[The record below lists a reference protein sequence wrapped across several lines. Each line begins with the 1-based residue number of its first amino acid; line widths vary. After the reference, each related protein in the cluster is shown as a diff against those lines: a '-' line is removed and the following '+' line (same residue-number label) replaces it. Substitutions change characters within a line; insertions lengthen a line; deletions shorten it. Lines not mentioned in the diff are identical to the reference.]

1 MKNILASLQKVGGAL
16 MLPIAVL
23 PIAGLLL
30 RLGQPDV
37 LDFPS
42 MAAAGGAIF
51 DNLGILFAIGVAV
64 GLARENHGAAGL
76 ASVVGYLV
84 TTKGAEVLINAPPEA
99 VSGFAGQAHELAVAA
114 YKAHE
119 LAKLS
124 VPAGIISGLLGGFL
138 YNRFSKINLPSYLSF
153 FGGRRFVPIA
163 SGFAG
168 LALAAIFGAE
178 WQHLEAGMD
187 ALSRSV
193 LHAGSIGLFV
203 YGVLNRVLIVTGL
216 HHIIN
221 NIAWFILGDYHG
233 VTGDLKRFFA
243 GDPTAGAFMS
253 GFFPVMM
260 FGLPAACLAMYH
272 TALPERRRA
281 VGGLL
286 GSIALTSLLTGV
298 TEPIEFTFMFLA
310 PFLYV
315 VHAILTGVAFIIMN
329 ALGVRLGFGFSAG
342 LFDYVLNFSRATHPL
357 LLLPVGALYFGLY
370 YGLFRVA
377 IVKLNLKTPGR
388 DATEGVAPA
397 PAQVNIGERAVAYIA
412 ALGGA
417 RNIVSVDACTTRLR
431 LVVASQ
437 APVDTNAMKA
447 LGARGFVR
455 PSATALQ
462 VVIGTNADQVA
473 GEIREALNAG
483 VTGAEAGA
491 RSALSN
497 TSSTATVAVVASNP
511 VATSSTAALDAATVE
526 RLLAALGGRTNVRAV
541 EAVSSRLRISVVKS
555 SVIDAAA
562 IRSLGL
568 RGVTVPSSDCV
579 HVIVGPAA
587 SVTSESLS
595 RLIA

>member
-1 MKNILASLQKVGGAL
+1 MKNVLSSLQKVGGAL

-30 RLGQPDV
+30 RLGQPDL

-42 MAAAGGAIF
+42 MVAAGGAIF
-51 DNLGILFAIGVAV
+51 DNLGILFAIGIAV

-76 ASVVGYLV
+76 AGVVGYLV

-99 VSGFAGQAHELAVAA
+99 VAGLTGQAHDLAVAA

-124 VPAGIISGLLGGFL
+124 VPVGVISGLLGGAL
-138 YNRFSKINLPSYLSF
+138 YNRFAKISLPSYLSF

-168 LALAAIFGAE
+168 LVLAAIFGHE

-187 ALSRSV
+187 GLSRSV
-193 LHAGSIGLFV
+193 LHAGSWGLFV

-216 HHIIN
+216 QHVIN

-243 GDPTAGAFMS
+243 GDPSAGAFMS

-286 GSIALTSLLTGV
+286 ASIALTSVLTGV

-315 VHAILTGVAFIIMN
+315 AHAILTGVALVIMN
-329 ALGVRLGFGFSAG
+329 ALDVRLGFGFSAG

-357 LLLPVGALYFGLY
+357 MLLPVGAVYFGLY

-388 DATEGVAPA
+388 DVTEAAASPPVQTSA
-397 PAQVNIGERAVAYIA
+397 GERAVAYIA

-417 RNIVSVDACTTRLR
+417 GNIVSVDACITRLR

-437 APVDTNAMKA
+437 EPIDTNAMKA

-455 PSATALQ
+455 PSPTALQ
-462 VVIGTNADQVA
+462 VVIGANAEQIA

-491 RSALSN
+491 WSALSN
-497 TSSTATVAVVASNP
+497 NSSTANVAVVATNP
-511 VATSSTAALDAATVE
+511 VATSNTAAPDAAAIE
-526 RLLAALGGRTNVRAV
+526 RLLAALGGRTNVRVV
-541 EAVSSRLRISVVKS
+541 EAASSRLRISVVKS
-555 SVIDAAA
+555 SVIDATA

-568 RGVTVPSSDCV
+568 RGVTVPSTDCV